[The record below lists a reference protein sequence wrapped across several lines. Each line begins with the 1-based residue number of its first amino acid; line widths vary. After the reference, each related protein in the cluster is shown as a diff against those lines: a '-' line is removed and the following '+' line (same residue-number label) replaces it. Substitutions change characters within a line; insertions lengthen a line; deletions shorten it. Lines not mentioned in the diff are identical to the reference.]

1 MKKVIWLISFF
12 LVFFIVSSSYARRAV
27 LPQDLVSDNKISG
40 GKSVSISSDGK
51 KFSFTTPTSANVDQD
66 SDYNWS
72 GINTFNGTVYIDVS
86 AASPFVVRA
95 SGNTMFQS
103 DDSGTTMYDK
113 NGSWVYSTISG
124 IQGLSTASGFD
135 EMEAAK
141 GIFGIN
147 TTEISSD
154 TTLTLDQTRGI
165 RFLVTSTSTVTGP
178 PLSCSPISG
187 NTVPPMRF
195 HLVGNSGLTLF
206 ANSSTIPIYYSAGSD
221 FKSAD
226 AGSNRIYGLSCSLL
240 HSLTF

>member
-1 MKKVIWLISFF
+1 
-12 LVFFIVSSSYARRAV
+12 
-27 LPQDLVSDNKISG
+27 
-40 GKSVSISSDGK
+40 
-51 KFSFTTPTSANVDQD
+51 
-66 SDYNWS
+66 
-72 GINTFNGTVYIDVS
+72 
-86 AASPFVVRA
+86 
-95 SGNTMFQS
+95 MFQS
-103 DDSGTTMYDK
+103 DDSGTTVYDK
-113 NGSWVYSTISG
+113 NGDWVYSTISG

-135 EMEAAK
+135 EMEAEK

-206 ANSSTIPIYYSAGSD
+206 ANSSTIPIYYSAGTD

-226 AGSNRIYGLSCSLL
+226 AVWINPGSYGTVLGMDTVVTGSTAYYVVYYISFPFDGTRKSGCTLYAVGDGS
-240 HSLTF
+240 